1 MHTLIRQ
8 LFSSAALVAAAL
20 LPQAQAQTTV
30 IDFEGDSLAGLYDPK
45 NVDPFFPN
53 TFSQNGF
60 TMTPG
65 YDFGTVGKNI
75 DLGSIAPSGNSSQY
89 FFNSNDGDLLIQRTD
104 GGTFSLDGFSAA
116 FVPLLPAPTPAQ
128 TIVIVAY
135 AFAADGSKFGTYFGL
150 GSSTTSNYPFLSYS
164 GAADFGAFKNLVAV
178 DFFACVLTDSSV
190 CAVASK
196 NNGQFAL
203 DNVVVTTPVPEPST
217 YALMAL
223 GLAGLAVL
231 RNRRKTLGS
240 R

>member
-1 MHTLIRQ
+1 MQTLIRQ

-30 IDFEGDSLAGLYDPK
+30 IDFEGDALAGLYDPAFG
-45 NVDPFFPN
+45 D

-65 YDFGTVGKNI
+65 YDFGIVGKNI
-75 DLGSIAPSGNSSQY
+75 DLQSIAPTGNSSQY
-89 FFNSNDGDLLIQRTD
+89 YFNSNDGDLLITRTG

-116 FVPLLPAPTPAQ
+116 FVPLLPAPSPAQ

-135 AFAADGSKFGTYFGL
+135 AFAADGTQFGTYFGL
-150 GSSTTSNYPFLSYS
+150 GTGVNNRFPFLTYS
-164 GAADFGAFKNLVAV
+164 GAADFGAFKNLLAV
-178 DFFACVLTDSSV
+178 DFFGCVLTDSSV
-190 CAVASK
+190 CSVLSR
-196 NNGQFAL
+196 NNAQFAL

-217 YALMAL
+217 YALMAF

-231 RNRRKTLGS
+231 RNRRKSLGN

>member
-20 LPQAQAQTTV
+20 LPQAQAQTQV
-30 IDFEGDSLAGLYDPK
+30 IDFEGDALAGLYG
-45 NVDPFFPN
+45 PN
-53 TFSQNGF
+53 ELGFESFSQNGF

-65 YDFGTVGKNI
+65 FDFGIVGTNN
-75 DLGSIAPSGNSSQY
+75 DFTSGAPSGNSSQY
-89 FFNSNDGDLLIQRTD
+89 FFNSNDGDLLITRTD

-116 FVPLLPAPTPAQ
+116 FVPLLPAPSPAQ

-135 AFAADGSKFGTYFGL
+135 AFAADGSQFGTYFGL
-150 GSSTTSNYPFLSYS
+150 GTGVNNRYPFLTYA

-178 DFFACVLTDSSV
+178 DFFGCVLTDTSV
-190 CAVASK
+190 CSIASR
-196 NNGQFAL
+196 NNAQFAL